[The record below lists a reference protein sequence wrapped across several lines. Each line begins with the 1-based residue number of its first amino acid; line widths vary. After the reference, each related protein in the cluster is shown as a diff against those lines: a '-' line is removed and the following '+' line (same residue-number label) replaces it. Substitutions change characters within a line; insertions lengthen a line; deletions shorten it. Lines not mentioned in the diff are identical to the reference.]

1 MKKRISS
8 ILTLVLC
15 LVLATVMVVSCTP
28 KTPETTTP
36 EPGNNDGVTV
46 PYYDYKKA
54 EYNTTTSV
62 MPSNWNELTY
72 ADNNDTQIMSYIGS
86 SFFDYDYKF
95 EDDKKF
101 NDDGSINVDGV
112 VVGAYT
118 TNYSAATK
126 LEDVTATVDAKWG
139 YTAEQ
144 IAEGGY
150 AWKITLRND
159 LKWDDGTAITAAD
172 FVYSMQAQLDPTF
185 MNFRGNTYY
194 DTLRI
199 KNSREYF
206 FSGAPIYSPI
216 VPAYGADETPDYS
229 FKLEGAEVYLNT
241 TSTEMTLTSYSLAT
255 LINDYVGTA
264 AAKAALKAIADGANE
279 YGYTLITEE
288 NKQTAMDL
296 VGYALAP
303 FGLDWS
309 TFDDATKEELFKEA
323 LFYISGYGDEVDWN
337 TVGIYSIDSENA
349 IVVCLDK
356 AYDLLKDDGTLS
368 WQAPYYMASLP
379 LVHRAKYEANKVAPA
394 AGANLWTSTYNSS
407 LESTASWGPYKLVE
421 FEAGSHYKLVK
432 NEHWYG
438 WNMNQYQNQYNV
450 TAINCLKVAE
460 FNDKWMGFLAGIYD
474 DASLSTEN
482 IADYY
487 TSKYVTYAP
496 STGTFGMQLFSD
508 LSVLKAS
515 DNNNGILAIQEFR
528 HAFNLSL
535 NRNDIVEKIWPGTSV
550 PCLGL
555 VNSEYYYDIENS
567 ADLEDSGVYRFTT
580 EAQEGLLRA
589 YGFTEAEDGTWSSG
603 SLTGLTLEEATMSLT
618 GYNPTL
624 AKEKVKIAIEKLNAD
639 PEFYGYDSSKPITL
653 VYGSS
658 TDTAKQRERATYL
671 QNVLNELTKDTA
683 LEGQIVVEFDASAGS
698 GWADAFRS
706 GDTQI
711 GFGYGFSGNP
721 FNPFSIIGAFVDPDD
736 DLNYHQYWDTSAIEM
751 TLVMPEGDYDGAG
764 EVITMSVQN
773 WYFCLNGLAEVN
785 EQEKIYNW
793 DSGYAPSSVR
803 LMILS
808 ALEQQALNA
817 NYSIMLIGDYSG
829 SFLGAKFSY
838 FTEDY
843 NTFMG
848 FGGIRYMNVEYT
860 DAEWV
865 EFVKANNGDLTNEY
879 KKSE

>member
-15 LVLATVMVVSCTP
+15 LVLAAVMVVSCTP

-36 EPGNNDGVTV
+36 EQTEPQDGVTV

-199 KNSREYF
+199 KMSREYF
-206 FSGAPIYSPI
+206 FQNQEGVYESVASQGFATNQAAIDAGKTLYLRPSSLFSG
-216 VPAYGADETPDYS
+216 
-229 FKLEGAEVYLNT
+229 LEGFVDAQGNPMPEWIKIDGTVYAPAE
-241 TSTEMTLTSYSLAT
+241 SFAA
-255 LINDYVGTA
+255 GTA
-264 AAKAALKAIADGANE
+264 EDDGLTGEWAYNTYNAAYLEVGKSYASAVSIFVENLVRDVKW
-279 YGYTLITEE
+279 EE
-288 NKQTAMDL
+288 
-296 VGYALAP
+296 
-303 FGLDWS
+303 
-309 TFDDATKEELFKEA
+309 
-323 LFYISGYGDEVDWN
+323 
-337 TVGIYSIDSENA
+337 VGIYSIDSENA

-356 AYDLLKDDGTLS
+356 SYALLKEDGTLS

-379 LVHRAKYEANKVAPA
+379 LVHRAKYEANKKAPT
-394 AGANLWTSTYNSS
+394 GESELWTSTYNSD
-407 LESTASWGPYKLVE
+407 LASTASWGPYKLVE

-432 NEHWYG
+432 NENWYG

-460 FNDKWMGFLAGIYD
+460 VNDKWMGFLAGIYD
-474 DASLSTEN
+474 DASLDTHN

-508 LSVLKAS
+508 LSVLKS
-515 DNNNGILAIQEFR
+515 SGNNNGILAIKEFR

-580 EAQEGLLRA
+580 QAQEGLLIA
-589 YGFTEAEDGTWSSG
+589 YGFTKAEDGTWSG
-603 SLTGLTLEEATMSLT
+603 AGMTGLSLEEATMSLT

-624 AKEKVKIAIEKLNAD
+624 AKEKLKAAIEILNAD
-639 PEFYGYDSSKPITL
+639 KEFYGYDDTKDITL

-658 TDTAKQRERATYL
+658 SDTAKQRDRATYL
-671 QNVLNELTKDTA
+671 QNVLNELSAGTA
-683 LEGQIVVEFDASAGS
+683 LEGKIKVVFDASAGS

-751 TLVMPEGDYDGAG
+751 TLVMPEGDYEGAG
-764 EVITMSVQN
+764 EVITMSIQN

-785 EQEKIYNW
+785 GAPKTYNW

-808 ALEQQALNA
+808 ELEQAALNE
-817 NYSIMLIGDYSG
+817 NRSIMLIGDYSG

-838 FTEDY
+838 FSKDY
-843 NTFMG
+843 NTFLG
-848 FGGIRYMNVEYT
+848 FGGIRYMVVEYT

-865 EFVKANNGDLTNEY
+865 AFRNANNGDLTNEY